1 MRNPE
6 PTTVQT
12 DAARRRRNRRHLAI
26 ALALLVLLVAA
37 AATVLYWTVSTQG
50 EAAIAAMSDTDRR
63 WFAKVETLHGKMS
76 YPDVAALLGEPD
88 REDIAGLRPTWAV
101 DGSPLN
107 QIAVYFWEGR
117 AVKVRWIKVGH
128 FVYEKI
134 LR

>member
-1 MRNPE
+1 
-6 PTTVQT
+6 
-12 DAARRRRNRRHLAI
+12 LAI

-76 YPDVAALLGEPD
+76 YSDVAALLGEPD
-88 REDIAGLRPTWAV
+88 REDIAGLRPTWEV

-117 AVKVRWIKVGH
+117 AVKVRWIKVGR
-128 FVYEKI
+128 FVYEKA